1 MVAEA
6 GLSVYFYYWV
16 HVIEELRFL
25 KPNLGCFHG
34 SEVFFVFDQADG
46 IYQDVPLILTPDEMI
61 LQGKM
66 SSYWSSFI
74 KNSNPNSP
82 DQFPW
87 PKFNQTTQAMIV
99 LDETMS
105 VQQNL
110 RAKRCD
116 FWDRSGFVPF

>member
-1 MVAEA
+1 MAQR
-6 GLSVYFYYWV
+6 S
-16 HVIEELRFL
+16 
-25 KPNLGCFHG
+25 
-34 SEVFFVFDQADG
+34 FFVFDQADG

-74 KNSNPNSP
+74 KNSNPNSY

-87 PKFNQTTQAMIV
+87 PKFNQTTQSMIV